1 MARVSS
7 DRSSVRSATVVASSS
22 RVSAGPVASARHC
35 NSARRTNSRMNDA
48 VTRSVVD
55 VLDHQH
61 RRRKPPARGCGLVE
75 HLQGAAGQH
84 DHRRVAQAA
93 DQVADGVGLTVPGT
107 MQQHAPLAGVHL
119 CSAAP
124 RSSGAA

>member
-1 MARVSS
+1 
-7 DRSSVRSATVVASSS
+7 
-22 RVSAGPVASARHC
+22 
-35 NSARRTNSRMNDA
+35 MNDA